1 VISKLTF
8 RLLIFNLLLVFFP
21 IGILLYL
28 DTYEKQLL
36 QQMESS
42 MVQQGRVLAASL
54 MDSGDLEQDAL
65 RIIRN
70 MAGKQTARIR
80 IVNGEGRL
88 LADSSS
94 PGLQPPAPPAPE
106 DVSWLQKRY
115 GSIGSDVDSSSRS
128 LNIDADIRD
137 NWLYKAAVYPL
148 NILRRLIFPPS
159 PPLASADVYSG
170 GLLDG
175 PEIRAALDGRYG
187 AYTRYSGGGQRSVTL
202 YSALPVYKG
211 GEVNAAVLV
220 SRSTFRI
227 LNDLYA
233 LRLDMVRV
241 FLFSVLAAVAL
252 SLLLAR
258 TITIPVKKLRDQA
271 ERFLDHRGRM
281 RGQFRSLRNRDEI
294 GDLSRSLNTLSDR
307 LERYIRFMDGF
318 SADLSHELKNPV
330 ASILNA
336 AELSREAGDEDRG
349 RFLGIIESEGRRIS
363 RLIGDLRDI
372 SRMDL
377 RLGEESPLVF
387 DPGDAVRKAV
397 EAWNS
402 CSAVKAEIDRMEPLY
417 IRAGEDR
424 IVQCL
429 SNLLDNAGGFS
440 PADQSLSVRLYR
452 EEDHAVLSV
461 LDRGPGIAPGNEDK
475 LKLRF
480 FSDRPGEAEGSHS
493 GLGLSIVD
501 TIARAYGGS
510 LRFGNRRAGG
520 ARFSLRL
527 PLADRRES
535 AKRQS

>member
-1 VISKLTF
+1 MISKLTF

-54 MDSGDLEQDAL
+54 MDRDDLEEEAL

-80 IVNGEGRL
+80 IVDGEGRL

-94 PGLQPPAPPAPE
+94 PGLQPPAPP
-106 DVSWLQKRY
+106 VSEVASWVQKRY
-115 GSIGSDVDSSSRS
+115 ESIGSDIDSSSAS
-128 LNIDADIRD
+128 INLDADIRD

-148 NILRRLIFPPS
+148 NILRRLLFPPS

-170 GLLDG
+170 GLLEG
-175 PEIRAALDGRYG
+175 PEIRAALEGRYG
-187 AYTRYSGGGQRSVTL
+187 AFTRYSGGGQRSVTL
-202 YSALPVYKG
+202 YSALPVYNG
-211 GEVNAAVLV
+211 GAVSAAVLV

-241 FLFSVLAAVAL
+241 FLFSVLAAIAL

-307 LERYIRFMDGF
+307 LESYIRFMDGF
-318 SADLSHELKNPV
+318 SSDLSHELKNPV

-336 AELSREAGDEDRG
+336 VELSREAEGRERE
-349 RFLGIIESEGRRIS
+349 RFLEIVESEGRRIN

-372 SRMDL
+372 SRVDL
-377 RLGEESPLVF
+377 RLGEESLLVF
-387 DPGDAVRKAV
+387 DPGDAVRAAV

-402 CSAVKAEIDRMEPLY
+402 CSSVKAVIDRMEALFV
-417 IRAGEDR
+417 RAGEDR

-429 SNLLDNAGGFS
+429 WNLMDNAGGFS
-440 PADQSLSVRLYR
+440 PAGQQLAIRLYR
-452 EEDHAVLSV
+452 EEGDAVLSV

-480 FSDRPGEAEGSHS
+480 FSDRPGEADGSHS

-510 LRFGNRRAGG
+510 LCYGNRAEGG
-520 ARFSLRL
+520 AFFSLRL
-527 PLADRRES
+527 PLAERRDPG
-535 AKRQS
+535 KR